1 MGRNKRKCNN
11 PSLKKAIAT
20 VQYHDVVAGTSKHHI
35 ANEWKIKDISGDKI
49 FGVQGAQN
57 KV

>member
-1 MGRNKRKCNN
+1 M
-11 PSLKKAIAT
+11 
-20 VQYHDVVAGTSKHHI
+20 YDVVTSTSKQHI
-35 ANEWKIKDISGDKI
+35 ANEWQIKDISGDNI